1 MTWDTIFHFFNLN
14 FLVEIQNVSLIFL
27 QQSIYSK
34 KLLFFTPRHL
44 DPIFLVT
51 FFVLI
56 ALSAFFSGT
65 EIALM
70 TISKHAIQSVVRQKK
85 SGAKSLEKI
94 KSNTDKL
101 LITIL
106 IGNNIVNVASSA
118 LATVATINMVAVL

>member
-1 MTWDTIFHFFNLN
+1 M
-14 FLVEIQNVSLIFL
+14 
-27 QQSIYSK
+27 
-34 KLLFFTPRHL
+34 
-44 DPIFLVT
+44 
-51 FFVLI
+51 LI

-94 KSNTDKL
+94 KNNTDKL